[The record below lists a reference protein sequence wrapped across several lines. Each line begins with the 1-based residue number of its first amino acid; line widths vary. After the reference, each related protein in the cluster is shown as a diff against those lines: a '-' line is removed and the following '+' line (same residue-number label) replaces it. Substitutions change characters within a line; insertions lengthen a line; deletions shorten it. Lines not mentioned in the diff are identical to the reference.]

1 MRKNDVFSGLL
12 PFALVA
18 LFLCVS
24 VVAQQ
29 KPVALRGGK
38 LLTVTHGTIENG
50 VLVIENGK
58 IVAVGAANSVKI
70 PKDSRVVDV
79 SGMTV
84 YPGLIDSETQL
95 GLTEIQAEEMTNDFI
110 EPSDEIMPHMHVYDA
125 FHAESE
131 LIPVTRCNGITNAIV
146 APGSRDTL
154 PGQDSFIQLA
164 GKTQEDFLLVRDIAM
179 PLNFSGEQRR
189 NQGSFEHRKFP
200 STRMGLAAQLR
211 QAFLDAQDYAQK
223 WSDYE
228 KKKTD
233 YDKNNSNAEPKTDAS
248 SQAENKDKD
257 KKQPPM
263 PPKRDLKLEALLP
276 YLQGKKVVVLGTEE
290 ANDLQA
296 AVGLA
301 REFNLKFVLNHISHS
316 QSVLDYVASLHV
328 PVIVGPIYEDPKPE
342 ERYDAVYSLP
352 AQLSKRGVKIAFAS
366 YGAHDARNLPYQAG
380 FATAFGLPYEEALRA
395 ITINAAE
402 IWGVA
407 ESLGSLDLGKTA
419 NVVVAN
425 GDPLDMK
432 TDVKRV
438 FIDGQEIPMQNR
450 QTQLRDRYRNP

>member
-1 MRKNDVFSGLL
+1 MNDLFSRLL
-12 PFALVA
+12 QLALIS
-18 LFLCVS
+18 FLLCLAAA
-24 VVAQQ
+24 AQQ

-38 LLTVTHGTIENG
+38 LLTVSHGTIDNG

-58 IVAVGAANSVKI
+58 IAAVGAANSVRI
-70 PKDSRVVDV
+70 PKDARVIDV

-95 GLTEIQAEEMTNDFI
+95 GLTEISAEEMTNDLA

-131 LIPVTRCNGITNAIV
+131 LIPVTRFNGVTNAIV
-146 APGSRDTL
+146 APDSRDTL
-154 PGQDSFIQLA
+154 PGQDSFVQLA
-164 GKTQEDFLLVRDIAM
+164 GKSAEDMLLIRDVAM
-179 PLNFSGEQRR
+179 PLNFSGAQRR
-189 NQGSFEHRKFP
+189 NQGGFEHLKFP

-211 QAFLDAQDYAQK
+211 QTFLDAQDYARQ
-223 WSDYE
+223 WADYE

-233 YDKNNSNAEPKTDAS
+233 YEKNKTDAATKPDAS
-248 SQAENKDKD
+248 SKPEEKKED
-257 KKQPPM
+257 KKQPPI

-276 YLQGKKVVVLGTEE
+276 YLQGKKLVVLGAEE
-290 ANDLQA
+290 ANDLQT

-301 REFNLKFVLNHISHS
+301 REFKLKFVLNHISHS

-366 YGAHDARNLPYQAG
+366 YDAHNSRNLPYQAG
-380 FATAFGLPYEEALRA
+380 YATAFGLPYEEALKA
-395 ITINAAE
+395 ITLNAAE
-402 IWGVA
+402 IWGIDD
-407 ESLGSLDLGKTA
+407 SLGSLDVGKTA
-419 NVVVAN
+419 NIVVAN

-432 TDVKRV
+432 TGVKQV
-438 FIDGQEIPMQNR
+438 FIEGREVSMTNR
-450 QTQLRDRYRNP
+450 QTELRDRYWKQ